1 MTALTPKTIRL
12 DLKCGK
18 GSISKGEKCSKGPA
32 VATSRSGKKTKE
44 TGLLNKALVLGGTAA
59 VIGGIGYGAYKYN
72 RGMKIA
78 KENPNPRATPEEQIA
93 QGRRAFKEV
102 RAIPVAAKIVGAGI
116 TAAGVGIAKYGFEN
130 QNAAA
135 IVGGGYLTAL
145 GATTFAQSS
154 AMRSQMQSGE
164 TEFELKAEQYKQQY
178 YSAREAAKQRQEQ
191 AGNYHTNSRTSP
203 NKAVPN
209 PFKDLGVKKTASDA
223 DIKSA
228 WLRLMR
234 ENHPDAGGD
243 PRKATQINAAYQEIL
258 RRRGRKDSIWADGFT
273 FDWELIAV

>member
-1 MTALTPKTIRL
+1 MTLSPRSVRQ

-18 GSISKGEKCSKGPA
+18 GAISKGEKCSKGPA
-32 VATSRSGKKTKE
+32 VAASHSSKKTKE
-44 TGLLNKALVLGGTAA
+44 PGLLNKALVLGGTAA

-72 RGMKIA
+72 RAMQIA
-78 KENPNPRATPEEQIA
+78 KEKPGPRATPEEQIA
-93 QGRRAFKEV
+93 VGRRAFKEV
-102 RAIPVAAKIVGAGI
+102 RAVPVAAKIVGAGI
-116 TAAGVGIAKYGFEN
+116 AAAGVGIAKYGLEN
-130 QNAAA
+130 KNAAA

-145 GATTFAQSS
+145 GASTFAQSEV
-154 AMRSQMQSGE
+154 MRSQMQSGE
-164 TEFELKAEQYKQQY
+164 AEFELKAEQYKQQY
-178 YSAREAAKQRQEQ
+178 YSAREAAKQRQKQ
-191 AGNYHTNSRTSP
+191 AGNYHTNSSTSP

-209 PFKDLGVKKTASDA
+209 PFKDLGVKETASDA
-223 DIKSA
+223 EIKRA

-273 FDWELIAV
+273 IDWDLIAV

>member
-1 MTALTPKTIRL
+1 MTALTPQTIRL

-18 GSISKGEKCSKGPA
+18 GSISKGEKCTKGPA
-32 VATSRSGKKTKE
+32 TAATRSGKKTKDP
-44 TGLLNKALVLGGTAA
+44 GLLNKALVLGGTAA

-72 RGMKIA
+72 RGMQIS
-78 KENPNPRATPEEQIA
+78 KESPGPRATPEEQIA

-102 RAIPVAAKIVGAGI
+102 RALPLAAKVVGAGI
-116 TAAGVGIAKYGFEN
+116 TAAGVGIAKYGVEN

-145 GATTFAQSS
+145 GATTFIQSG
-154 AMRSQMQSGE
+154 AMKTQLQAGE
-164 TEFELKAEQYKQQY
+164 TEFELKGEQYKQQY
-178 YSAREAAKQRQEQ
+178 YAAREAAKRRQKE
-191 AGNYHTNSRTSP
+191 AGNYYTNSRTSA

-209 PFKDLGVKKTASDA
+209 PFKDLGVKETASDA
-223 DIKSA
+223 EIKSA

-234 ENHPDAGGD
+234 QNHPDAGGD

-258 RRRGRKDSIWADGFT
+258 RRRGRKDSIWADGFSI
-273 FDWELIAV
+273 DWDLIAV